1 MRLDTDPLLTA
12 PLCYGP
18 FEVVHTRHRSYGYL
32 ATASDPPELSV
43 GLWDF
48 VRNYAQSHPS
58 VKHQS
63 RANHWRWSHKDENG
77 DETLRFEGYYNHF
90 EIVKFA
96 AFRRP
101 DVKQWLNALVNYPEG
116 IFKWRWGEPGPMQSL

>member
-1 MRLDTDPLLTA
+1 MCSFFATEIFSYPRLRDVTYYMRLDTDSLLTA

-48 VRNYAQSHPS
+48 VRSPT
-58 VKHQS
+58 HQ
-63 RANHWRWSHKDENG
+63 
-77 DETLRFEGYYNHF
+77 
-90 EIVKFA
+90 
-96 AFRRP
+96 
-101 DVKQWLNALVNYPEG
+101 
-116 IFKWRWGEPGPMQSL
+116 